1 MAYVSLRGQFFVV
14 GAIALFLMWG
24 LFAVRTLTGPLIG
37 AP

>member
-24 LFAVRTLTGPLIG
+24 SSLSAL
-37 AP
+37 